1 MNLTSLQRLDRR
13 WIFLAVGLLVI
24 VPLLFSFHI
33 APVQPSNRSRGF
45 YDAIEKMPEGSVV
58 LLSGDY
64 DPGTA
69 AENYPMHL
77 AAARQLMRRNMKI
90 IALALYPAGPPLT
103 DQVLRIAGEEY
114 HKQQGVDYVNLGY
127 KVGNELVMSQ
137 MGQSIP
143 NTFPVDNRGVSV
155 KTIPVMKG
163 IQNFQQIRLIVNVSA
178 GYPGTKE
185 WVQQV
190 VSRYHVPDGRG
201 GDRGQRAGVL
211 PVPPG
216 GAAPR
221 SPRRHGGRRG
231 IRGPRGRSRARDAGH
246 GCPVARARVHRLH
259 DRARQPGLRRVE
271 EGERAVSLHPSHDIG
286 IWIAALLTLGIFSFL
301 YRDNPVYKFC
311 EHLFVGVSAGYY
323 VVLTMISSVY
333 PNLFQPMF
341 GSFAKDYHWL
351 LVIPLILGIML
362 FSRFFRA
369 ETGSRGG
376 PSRSCSASI
385 PRSASPGSARG
396 TSWSK
401 STARSCRSGCR
412 GALARASGTSSS
424 SWVS

>member
-1 MNLTSLQRLDRR
+1 MNLASLQRLDRR

-24 VPLLFSFHI
+24 VPLLFNFHI

-155 KTIPVMKG
+155 KVIPVMKG

-190 VSRYHVPDGRG
+190 VSRYHVPMV
-201 GDRGQRAGVL
+201 AGVTAVSAPEYYPYL
-211 PVPPG
+211 QAG
-216 GAAPR
+216 QLHGLLGGMAGAAEYEVLV
-221 SPRRHGGRRG
+221 G
-231 IRGPRGRSRARDAGH
+231 A
-246 GCPVARARVHRLH
+246 
-259 DRARQPGLRRVE
+259 PGLATR
-271 EGERAVSLHPSHDIG
+271 GMDAQSLAHVF
-286 IWIAALLTLGIFSFL
+286 IAFMIVLGNLAF
-301 YRDNPVYKFC
+301 
-311 EHLFVGVSAGYY
+311 AG
-323 VVLTMISSVY
+323 
-333 PNLFQPMF
+333 
-341 GSFAKDYHWL
+341 
-351 LVIPLILGIML
+351 
-362 FSRFFRA
+362 
-369 ETGSRGG
+369 
-376 PSRSCSASI
+376 
-385 PRSASPGSARG
+385 
-396 TSWSK
+396 SK
-401 STARSCRSGCR
+401 KGNGR
-412 GALARASGTSSS
+412 
-424 SWVS
+424 